1 MYTKEKLQERLRI
14 LKQEIV
20 MGAYYDGWTLKGL
33 KKEYEE
39 KKALLENLKNNE
51 KT

>member
-33 KKEYEE
+33 KEEYHQ
-39 KKALLENLKNNE
+39 KKTLLAELQNK
-51 KT
+51 K

>member
-14 LKQEIV
+14 LKQEIT

-33 KKEYEE
+33 KEEYHQ
-39 KKALLENLKNNE
+39 KKALLAGLKN
-51 KT
+51 

>member
-1 MYTKEKLQERLRI
+1 MAKKKLQERLRI

-33 KKEYEE
+33 KEEYRQ
-39 KKALLENLKNNE
+39 KKARLVDFKR
-51 KT
+51 KHK